1 MKVSD
6 RTFGVEY
13 AIRDI
18 ISHARQYEKS
28 GKSIIYLN
36 IGDPVKYD
44 FPTPPHI
51 KQALVDSVM
60 KDQNYYAESEGIPE
74 LREAIAK
81 KESEKG
87 LSVNPDDVLVTNGVS
102 EGLDMVM
109 ASVVDPNSEVLMPG
123 PYYPPY
129 SSYVKFYGGKPIE
142 FKLTDDG
149 KPDLDDLLSKIT
161 SRSRAICLINP
172 NNPTGEV
179 FDERSLKQLV
189 DLATER
195 DLYLICDEIYDRI
208 FFDEEFTSIGK
219 IARDAPVILLNGFS
233 KVYLMSGWRCGYIC
247 MNNNCSNLENI
258 KNNVP
263 KLARVRIATNLPVQ
277 KAAVAALQGPQD
289 HIPVMVRKLIKRR
302 DLVVKRLNEIE
313 GISCKNPKGAFY
325 AFPKIHL
332 SDRWKNDEDFVIS
345 LLYKT
350 GVLTV
355 HGSGFGTKFGKGHFR
370 IVYLA
375 QEELLE
381 EAMNKLD
388 SFIKTKDS

>member
-28 GKSIIYLN
+28 GKNIIYLN

-51 KQALVDSVM
+51 KQALVDAVM

-74 LREAIAK
+74 LREAIAE
-81 KESEKG
+81 KESKKG

-189 DLATER
+189 DLTTER
-195 DLYLICDEIYDRI
+195 NMYLICDEIYDRI

-219 IARDAPVILLNGFS
+219 VARDAPVILLNGFS

-289 HIPVMVRKLIKRR
+289 HIPEMVRKLIKRR

-388 SFIKTKDS
+388 SFVKSRDS